1 MGICFEKSLKNGDAS
16 MTSGNHQN
24 SNLSDKPQNMKRMN
38 DPDGAAFITGLCGD
52 TMEIYLEVK
61 NGTVKDATFF
71 TDGCE
76 SSILCGS
83 TTASLAKGKS
93 LDEILKIS
101 PSDII
106 KTCGNIP
113 QDHIHCTILAVSTL
127 HKALADYLLKKQY
140 G

>member
-1 MGICFEKSLKNGDAS
+1 

-83 TTASLAKGKS
+83 TAASLAKGKS

-106 KTCGNIP
+106 KTCGNNIP

>member
-1 MGICFEKSLKNGDAS
+1 
-16 MTSGNHQN
+16 MTSGNQDQG
-24 SNLSDKPQNMKRMN
+24 SNLSNIPQNMKRMN

-52 TMEIYLEVK
+52 TMEIYLEVG
-61 NGTVKDATFF
+61 NGTVKNATFF

-83 TTASLAKGKS
+83 TAASLANGKS
-93 LDEILKIS
+93 LDDILEIS

-106 KTCGNIP
+106 KTCGNNIP